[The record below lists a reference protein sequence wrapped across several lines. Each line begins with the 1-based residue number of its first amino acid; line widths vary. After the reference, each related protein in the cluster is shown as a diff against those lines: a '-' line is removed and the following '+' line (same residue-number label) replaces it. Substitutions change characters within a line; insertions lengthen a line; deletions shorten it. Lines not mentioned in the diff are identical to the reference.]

1 MLRPPF
7 HAGAAPP
14 AAGDPARDAPGPP
27 RDDAAAAPYFDPTTL
42 ADLVDAQRGLA
53 GAAQAI
59 AGAQPRLPRPI
70 RDFAASVA
78 EWASVVGELLDPPS
92 DDSSAA

>member
-1 MLRPPF
+1 M
-7 HAGAAPP
+7 
-14 AAGDPARDAPGPP
+14 RDGV
-27 RDDAAAAPYFDPTTL
+27 
-42 ADLVDAQRGLA
+42 VDAQQGLA

-70 RDFAASVA
+70 RDFA
-78 EWASVVGELLDPPS
+78 EWASVVGELLDPPESEPDS

>member
-1 MLRPPF
+1 M
-7 HAGAAPP
+7 
-14 AAGDPARDAPGPP
+14 RDGV
-27 RDDAAAAPYFDPTTL
+27 
-42 ADLVDAQRGLA
+42 VDAQQGLA

-59 AGAQPRLPRPI
+59 AGAPGQHRLPRPI

-78 EWASVVGELLDPPS
+78 EWASVASVVGELLDPPESEPDS

>member
-1 MLRPPF
+1 M
-7 HAGAAPP
+7 ASSAAS
-14 AAGDPARDAPGPP
+14 DPARDDPDPP
-27 RDDAAAAPYFDPTTL
+27 RDDAAAPYFDTLTL
-42 ADLVDAQRGLA
+42 ADLADAQQGLA

-78 EWASVVGELLDPPS
+78 EWASVVGELLDPPEPEPDS
-92 DDSSAA
+92 DDSGAA